1 MSFVE
6 GFWAKLIEVTIEA
19 TCREQDLFFYRGPRS
34 GRNEANYEVWNRVF
48 SSRIACSLTV
58 SKTQQSGFGV
68 TLAASN
74 STFLDDI
81 ECRCTVRDACF
92 FEIKFPLLSIRLDL
106 VPEGRVPISVPHPK
120 RDSRRCRDRFH
131 HRLIAVPIALYI
143 ESREAT
149 EPRTF
154 TRGRGNLDV
163 VGRSFSQIRIL
174 RAYCRRRVA

>member
-1 MSFVE
+1 
-6 GFWAKLIEVTIEA
+6 VTIEA
-19 TCREQDLFFYRGPRS
+19 TSREQDLFHIWRPRLS
-34 GRNEANYEVWNRVF
+34 RNEANYEVWNRVF
-48 SSRIACSLTV
+48 PSRIACSLTV

-74 STFLDDI
+74 STFLDDL

-120 RDSRRCRDRFH
+120 RDSRRCRFH
-131 HRLIAVPIALYI
+131 HRSIAVFIALYI
-143 ESREAT
+143 ESRKAT

-163 VGRSFSQIRIL
+163 VGRSFSQIPIL
-174 RAYCRRRVA
+174 GAYCRRRVCPAHVQRNLGSTR